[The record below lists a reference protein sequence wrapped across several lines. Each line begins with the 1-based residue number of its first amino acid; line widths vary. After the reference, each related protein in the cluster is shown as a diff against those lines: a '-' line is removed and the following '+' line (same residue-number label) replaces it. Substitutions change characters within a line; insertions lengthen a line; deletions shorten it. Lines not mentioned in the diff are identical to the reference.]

1 MSRRLPVLRRRRT
14 AVRAGA
20 AALAVALLVP
30 LSGCSGDDDK
40 GEPSGGDTT
49 SSSGSKPSEP
59 QVRTE
64 SKVGAVV
71 GRLPATGK
79 QKARRDIADLIDVWW
94 QRAYVG
100 DFPRTKV
107 GDAFVGFTA
116 PAQRRAR
123 GDQNLL
129 SNVAIGRR
137 LTGVEAVNRRV
148 VVDLLSVNR
157 QPVAATA
164 RVTLLMQL
172 TGKGLDRR
180 DRISGRLLL
189 TRKKGQWRV
198 FGYDLR
204 REMMK

>member
-1 MSRRLPVLRRRRT
+1 
-14 AVRAGA
+14 
-20 AALAVALLVP
+20 VP
-30 LSGCSGDDDK
+30 LSGCSGDADDK
-40 GEPSGGDTT
+40 PSGDDPT
-49 SSSGSKPSEP
+49 SSSSSKPSEP
-59 QVRTE
+59 QVRTA

-79 QKARRDIADLIDVWW
+79 QKARRDITDLIDVWW

-116 PAQRRAR
+116 AAQRQAR
-123 GDQNLL
+123 SDKNLL
-129 SNVAIGRR
+129 SNVAIGQR
-137 LTGVEAVNRRV
+137 LTGVEAVNSRV
-148 VVDLLSVNR
+148 VVDLLAVSR

-164 RVTLLMQL
+164 RVSLLMQL

-180 DRISGRLLL
+180 DRISGRVLL
-189 TRKKGQWRV
+189 TKKKGHWRV

-204 REMMK
+204 REMIK